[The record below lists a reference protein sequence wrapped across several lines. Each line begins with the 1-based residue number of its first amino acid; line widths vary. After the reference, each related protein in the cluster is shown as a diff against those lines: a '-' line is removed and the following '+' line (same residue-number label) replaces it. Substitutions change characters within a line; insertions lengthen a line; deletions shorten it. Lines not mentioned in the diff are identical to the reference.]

1 MHRTMIIVTIA
12 LVMGVAIGM
21 LGHRVLIAQ
30 QSPIK
35 RTILQQKDLEGAP
48 GKEVIMFRAEIA
60 PGGELGRHYHPG
72 PEFAYVLE
80 GALIVEPDGKPPV
93 TIKAGESWYGPAKYI
108 SNQKNASKT
117 KPLKTVT
124 FMVVDKGQ
132 PLTTQIR

>member
-1 MHRTMIIVTIA
+1 MQRTVIILTIA
-12 LVMGVAIGM
+12 LVVGVAIGM
-21 LGHRVLIAQ
+21 LGHQVLIAQ

-35 RTILQQKDLEGAP
+35 RTILQQKDLEGVR
-48 GKEVIMFRAEIA
+48 GKEVIMFLAEIA

-72 PEFAYVLE
+72 PEFFYILE
-80 GALIVEPDGKPPV
+80 GALTIEPDGKPPV

-117 KPLKTVT
+117 KPLKTIT

-132 PLTTQIR
+132 PLTTPIR